1 MCILTNTSI
10 FLCCLFKA
18 PPRESHFKGRDQTE
32 SGYVMLKVYKIRLL
46 RWLEEGLFWFVTG
59 KAIRMNEFNFGISYI
74 VLHILFH
81 L

>member
-1 MCILTNTSI
+1 
-10 FLCCLFKA
+10 
-18 PPRESHFKGRDQTE
+18 
-32 SGYVMLKVYKIRLL
+32 MLKVYKIRLL